1 MNVGLNQGAKN
12 DLQRNKLYILFKET
26 LDIVIII
33 NHITL
38 IMDTYKF

>member
-1 MNVGLNQGAKN
+1 MIYSGI
-12 DLQRNKLYILFKET
+12 KLYILFKET

>member
-33 NHITL
+33 NITL

>member
-33 NHITL
+33 NITL
-38 IMDTYKF
+38 MDTYKF